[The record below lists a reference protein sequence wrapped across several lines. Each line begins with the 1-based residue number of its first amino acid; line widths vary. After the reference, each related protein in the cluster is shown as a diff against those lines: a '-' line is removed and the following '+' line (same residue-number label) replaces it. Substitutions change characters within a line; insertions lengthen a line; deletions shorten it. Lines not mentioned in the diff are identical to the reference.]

1 MIHHF
6 TFWNFSCLAYFIF
19 WEFMA
24 FLYFIDMRL
33 DNMEYMY
40 LTVLLAVIGTIILS
54 DHFIEQRCITL
65 GKQLVNRKRNV

>member
-1 MIHHF
+1 
-6 TFWNFSCLAYFIF
+6 
-19 WEFMA
+19 MA